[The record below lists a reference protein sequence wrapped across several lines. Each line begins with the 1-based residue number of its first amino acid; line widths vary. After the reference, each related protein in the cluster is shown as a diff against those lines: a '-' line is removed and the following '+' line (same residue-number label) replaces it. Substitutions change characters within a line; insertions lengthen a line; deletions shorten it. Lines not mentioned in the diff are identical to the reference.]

1 MGLIVGLFALAN
13 VVSRGMGLCLGV
25 FLLSLSIRFGVLVR
39 CEEGILS
46 LSTTDCLLLGS
57 G

>member
-1 MGLIVGLFALAN
+1 MGLIAGLFALAN
-13 VVSRGMGLCLGV
+13 VVSRGMGLCLGA
-25 FLLSLSIRFGVLVR
+25 FLLSLSIQLGVLAR
-39 CEEGILS
+39 CEEEILS